1 MVFEENFMKLLRKT
15 KNYGIIILIVKKL
28 LKKGKIVNEKNR
40 S

>member
-1 MVFEENFMKLLRKT
+1 MKLLRKT
-15 KNYGIIILIVKKL
+15 KNYVIVILIVKKL